1 MKGFFGRLFFILKG
15 GEPWLDDN
23 EPTKTEKETNDS
35 IIFIDPD
42 PYAYL
47 DE

>member
-1 MKGFFGRLFFILKG
+1 MKGFFFRLFSVLKG
-15 GEPWLDDN
+15 GEPWLDNDLHLK
-23 EPTKTEKETNDS
+23 TKKETNDS
-35 IIFIDPD
+35 IIFVDPD